1 MSKRGITALGVAVV
15 AVLAAAGFASSA
27 PHGGSTGVV
36 REVVDGGTI
45 HLTDGRKI
53 RLVQIDTP
61 ELNTGEC
68 YSRAAH
74 RVLLRLE
81 PVGTHVVVQPDPALD
96 QVDRWDRQ
104 LRYVFRGTVNLN
116 V

>member
-1 MSKRGITALGVAVV
+1 MSKRAMATVGIAVV
-15 AVLAAAGFASSA
+15 AMLAAAGFASSA
-27 PHGGSTGVV
+27 SHGGSGGVV
-36 REVVDGGTI
+36 REVVDGDTI
-45 HLTDGRKI
+45 HLADGRKI

-81 PVGTHVVVQPDPALD
+81 PVGTRVDVEADPALD

-104 LRYVFRGTVNLN
+104 L
-116 V
+116 